1 MRTPA
6 SDMRSFFSLL
16 VLSVYAMFPVSA
28 VMAQA
33 YPVKPVRLIVGYTPG
48 GGADT
53 TARLAA
59 QKLSEVLGRQ
69 VIVENRPGASGTI
82 ATERVATAPPDGY
95 TLLLMTTGDTVQ
107 PALRTKLPYDLQ
119 RDLAPVSLL
128 TVGPFALTTHPSV
141 PARNIKELIVLA
153 RKDPGKLSFGSS
165 GVGASPH
172 LAAELFKSVAGIN
185 IMHVPYKGGSDAIVA
200 TASGQID
207 MSFTTITAA
216 LPLLGAGKL
225 KALAVTTNQ
234 RASLLPAVPTMSES
248 GLSGYSYSVWYGVL
262 TASATPADV
271 IGRLNAAIVKVV
283 NTPEMKEALNKQ
295 GLEPQTS
302 TPKEFAAFI
311 RSEVVQNAKL
321 IKLADVK
328 PEP

>member
-1 MRTPA
+1 MRTSA
-6 SDMRSFFSLL
+6 SAMRSFLALF
-16 VLSVYAMFPVSA
+16 VLSADAMFLASA
-28 VMAQA
+28 AMAQG

-53 TARLAA
+53 TARLVA
-59 QKLSEVLGRQ
+59 QKLSDVLGRQ
-69 VIVENRPGASGTI
+69 VVVENRPGASGTI

-107 PALRTKLPYDLQ
+107 PAMRSKLPYDLQ

-141 PARNIKELIVLA
+141 PARNIKELIALA
-153 RKDPGKLSFGSS
+153 RKLPGKLSFGSS

-172 LAAELFKSVAGIN
+172 LAAELFKSMAEIN
-185 IMHVPYKGGSDAIVA
+185 IMHVPYKGGSDSIVA
-200 TASGQID
+200 TAAGQID

-216 LPLLGAGKL
+216 LPLLGANKL
-225 KALAVTTNQ
+225 KALAVTTAR

-248 GLSGYSYSVWYGVL
+248 GLSGYNYSVWYGVL
-262 TASATPADV
+262 TPSASPADV
-271 IGRLNAAIVKVV
+271 IGRLNTAIVKVV
-283 NTPEMKEALNKQ
+283 NTPEMKDALNKQ

-302 TPKEFAAFI
+302 TPTEFAAFI
-311 RSEVVQNAKL
+311 RGELVQNAKL

-328 PEP
+328 PE